1 MITTSIPILLV
12 ENFQIFCF
20 TGFVT
25 FFMSI
30 YMDNVLLQDIILS
43 QGQWSRSKSEGPN
56 YEYEICVNVNGN
68 HGDLAACTHKNSHF
82 RSSEID
88 TFTM

>member
-12 ENFQIFCF
+12 ENFQFFCF
-20 TGFVT
+20 TSFVT

-30 YMDNVLLQDIILS
+30 YKDNVLLQANIILS
-43 QGQWSRSKSEGPN
+43 HGQRSGSKSEGPN

-68 HGDLAACTHKNSHF
+68 HGNVAACIHQKF
-82 RSSEID
+82 
-88 TFTM
+88 TF